1 MPAEE
6 SEQAVIKNMRTYIR
20 GIRNQ
25 INDLGSVQVMQGKL
39 DETAD
44 TQVFLKLVHKKTV
57 FTWVLNMNNMN
68 TTIIKPQLFYFS
80 SITKQRKTS
89 GAVP

>member
-68 TTIIKPQLFYFS
+68 TTTIKPQLFYFS

>member
-1 MPAEE
+1 
-6 SEQAVIKNMRTYIR
+6 
-20 GIRNQ
+20 
-25 INDLGSVQVMQGKL
+25 MQGKL

-57 FTWVLNMNNMN
+57 FTWVLNMNSMS
-68 TTIIKPQLFYFS
+68 TTVIKPQLFYFS